1 MDRTAG
7 DLARSTLGWPV
18 RAEGFQRPGR
28 DLLRLLPPD
37 KVALAEPLDLKRL
50 SEAKRNGG

>member
-1 MDRTAG
+1 
-7 DLARSTLGWPV
+7 V